1 MKTTLILLTAI
12 LFMINPFSP
21 AQSQDLNSGNKEFV
35 HTVYFWL
42 KNPTDQ
48 TERAMF
54 EKSLKTFLNSSKF
67 IKTKHLGVPA
77 DTNRPV
83 IDRSYTY
90 CLSLTFASKADQD
103 KYQVE
108 DVHLVFIK
116 ESEMLWKKV
125 LVYDS
130 ESIL

>member
-1 MKTTLILLTAI
+1 MKKFILLNAI
-12 LFMINPFSP
+12 ILLIGTQFKVQAQNPG
-21 AQSQDLNSGNKEFV
+21 QHNKEFV

-42 KNPTDQ
+42 KNPQEITDR
-48 TERAMF
+48 EKF
-54 EKSLKTFLNSSKF
+54 EKSLKTFINSSKF

-77 DTNRPV
+77 MTDRPV

-103 KYQVE
+103 QYQKE
-108 DVHLVFIK
+108 DLHLTFIK
-116 ESEMLWKKV
+116 ESEALWKKV

>member
-1 MKTTLILLTAI
+1 MKKLLLLLTGI
-12 LFMINPFSP
+12 FFMIPFS
-21 AQSQDLNSGNKEFV
+21 QSQDLSSGNKEFV
-35 HTVYFWL
+35 HTVYIWL
-42 KNPTDQ
+42 KNPSDQ
-48 TERAMF
+48 TDRAKF

-77 DTNRPV
+77 NTDRPV

-90 CLSLTFASKADQD
+90 CLSLTFASKADHD

>member
-1 MKTTLILLTAI
+1 
-12 LFMINPFSP
+12 MIPFSQ
-21 AQSQDLNSGNKEFV
+21 AQDSSSGNKEFV

-42 KNPTDQ
+42 KNPADQ
-48 TERAMF
+48 TDRAKF
-54 EKSLKTFLNSSKF
+54 EKSLKTFLNSSKY
-67 IKTKHLGVPA
+67 IQTKHLGVPA
-77 DTNRPV
+77 NTDRPV

-103 KYQVE
+103 KYQAE

>member
-1 MKTTLILLTAI
+1 
-12 LFMINPFSP
+12 MINPFIT
-21 AQSQDLNSGNKEFV
+21 AQAQETSADKKEFV
-35 HTVYFWL
+35 HTVFFWL
-42 KNPTDQ
+42 KNPSDQ
-48 TERAMF
+48 TERARF
-54 EKSLKTFLNSSKF
+54 EKSLKTFINSSAY
-67 IKTKHLGVPA
+67 IKSKHLGVPA

-90 CLSLTFASKADQD
+90 CLSLTFTSKADQD
-103 KYQVE
+103 QYQKE

-130 ESIL
+130 VSILWVYPKPEP